1 LAGIAVHLGRPE
13 RRYPKRSGRHMHA
26 GDVMKV
32 RAAVLTRTGAPAPYA
47 ESRPL
52 QIADIEISPP
62 GPGEVLVRIA
72 AAGLCH
78 SDLSII
84 NGDRPRRTPIVL
96 GHEAAGVVE
105 ALGEGVTDLEPGDHV
120 ILVFVAS
127 CGHCDPCSE
136 GRPVLCEPAAA
147 ANVAGT
153 LLGGGKRMS
162 YQGETIDHFVG
173 VSAFAEYAVLSRR
186 SLQKIDK
193 ELPLEIAALFGCA
206 VMTGVGAVVN
216 TAQVRPG
223 QSVAVVG
230 LGGVGLSALM
240 GALAAGAS
248 RVVAVD
254 LAEDKLAF
262 AKALGATDLV
272 NAGSENAVEQLR
284 ELTGGGVDHA
294 LEMVGSAKALEFAY
308 KVTRRGGTTVT
319 VGLPASS
326 QNLMTPVWYLVAEER
341 TLKGSYLGSCVP
353 RRDIGR
359 FVSLYRNG
367 RLPVD
372 QLLTG
377 RLALDQIN
385 EGFDR
390 LHRGEAI
397 RQVIVMNPAKN

>member
-1 LAGIAVHLGRPE
+1 
-13 RRYPKRSGRHMHA
+13 
-26 GDVMKV
+26 MKV
-32 RAAVLTRTGAPAPYA
+32 RAAVLTRIGASSPYA

-52 QIADIEISPP
+52 QIVDIDLAPP
-62 GPGEVLVRIA
+62 GPGEVLVRVV

-105 ALGEGVTDLEPGDHV
+105 ALGEGVIDLVPGDHV
-120 ILVFVAS
+120 ILVFVPS
-127 CGHCDPCSE
+127 CGHCAPCAE

-147 ANVAGT
+147 ANAAGT
-153 LLGGGKRMS
+153 LLGGGRRLS
-162 YQGETIDHFVG
+162 YQGESIDHFVG
-173 VSAFAEYAVLSRR
+173 VSAFAEYAVVSRR
-186 SLQKIDK
+186 GLIKIDR

-216 TAQVRPG
+216 TAQVRAG
-223 QSVAVVG
+223 QSVAVIG

-240 GALAAGAS
+240 GALVAGAS

-254 LAEDKLAF
+254 LADDKLAF

-272 NAGSENAVEQLR
+272 NAGDDNAVEQLR
-284 ELTGGGVDHA
+284 ELTDGGVDHA

-326 QNLMTPVWYLVAEER
+326 QNLMTPVWHLVAEER

-359 FVSLYRNG
+359 FVSLFRSG
-367 RLPVD
+367 RLPVER
-372 QLLTG
+372 LLTRSLG
-377 RLALDQIN
+377 LDQIN
-385 EGFDR
+385 EGFDY

-397 RQVIVMNPAKN
+397 RQVILMNP

>member
-1 LAGIAVHLGRPE
+1 
-13 RRYPKRSGRHMHA
+13 
-26 GDVMKV
+26 MKV

-52 QIADIEISPP
+52 EITEVELAPP
-62 GPGEVLVRIA
+62 GPGEVLVRVV

-84 NGDRPRRTPIVL
+84 NGDRPRRMPIVL
-96 GHEAAGVVE
+96 GHEAAGIVE

-120 ILVFVAS
+120 ILVFVPS
-127 CGHCDPCSE
+127 CGHCAPCAE
-136 GRPVLCEPAAA
+136 GRPVLCDPAAA
-147 ANVAGT
+147 ANAAGT
-153 LLGGGKRMS
+153 LLGGGRRLS
-162 YQGETIDHFVG
+162 YQGESIDHFVG

-186 SLQKIDK
+186 GVQKIDR

-223 QSVAVVG
+223 QSVAVIG

-254 LAEDKLAF
+254 LADDKLAL
-262 AKALGATDLV
+262 ARDLGATDVV
-272 NAGSENAVEQLR
+272 NAGSDQAIEQLR

-326 QNLMTPVWYLVAEER
+326 QNLMLPVWHLVAEER

-372 QLLTG
+372 KLLTG
-377 RLALDQIN
+377 RLKLEDIN

-397 RQVIVMNPAKN
+397 RQIILMNP

>member
-1 LAGIAVHLGRPE
+1 
-13 RRYPKRSGRHMHA
+13 
-26 GDVMKV
+26 MKV
-32 RAAVLTRTGAPAPYA
+32 RAAVLMRIGAPAPYA

-52 QIADIEISPP
+52 EITEVDLAPP
-62 GPGEVLVRIA
+62 GPGEVLVRVV

-84 NGDRPRRTPIVL
+84 NGDRPRRVPTVL

-105 ALGEGVTDLEPGDHV
+105 ALGEGVTDLAPGDHV
-120 ILVFVAS
+120 ILVFVPS
-127 CGHCDPCSE
+127 CGHCAPCSE
-136 GRPVLCEPAAA
+136 GRPVLCEPAGA

-153 LLGGGKRMS
+153 LLSGERRLS
-162 YQGETIDHFVG
+162 YQGQPMDHFVG

-186 SLQKIDK
+186 AVQKIDPAF
-193 ELPLEIAALFGCA
+193 PLEIAALFGCA

-216 TAQVRPG
+216 TSQVRPG

-240 GALAAGAS
+240 GALAAGAT

-262 AKALGATDLV
+262 AKTLGATHV
-272 NAGSENAVEQLR
+272 INAGADNAVDQLR
-284 ELTGGGVDHA
+284 ALTGGGVDHA

-308 KVTRRGGTTVT
+308 RVTRRGGTTVT
-319 VGLPASS
+319 VGLPPASQS
-326 QNLMTPVWYLVAEER
+326 LSTPVWHLVAEER

-353 RRDIGR
+353 RRDVGR
-359 FVSLYRNG
+359 FISLYEAG

-372 QLLTG
+372 KLLTG
-377 RLALDQIN
+377 RLGLEQIN

-390 LHRGEAI
+390 LAKGEAI
-397 RQVIVMNPAKN
+397 RQVVLMGQ

>member
-1 LAGIAVHLGRPE
+1 
-13 RRYPKRSGRHMHA
+13 
-26 GDVMKV
+26 MKV
-32 RAAVLTRTGAPAPYA
+32 RAAVLTHTGAPAPYA

-52 QIADIEISPP
+52 EVTEVDLAPP

-153 LLGGGKRMS
+153 LLGGGKRLS
-162 YQGETIDHFVG
+162 YQGETIDHFIG

-254 LAEDKLAF
+254 LADDKLVL
-262 AKALGATDLV
+262 AKALGATDV
-272 NAGSENAVEQLR
+272 INAGAANAVEQLR

-326 QNLMTPVWYLVAEER
+326 QNLMTPVWHLVAEER

-377 RLALDQIN
+377 RLTLDQIN

-397 RQVIVMNPAKN
+397 RQVIVMNP

>member
-1 LAGIAVHLGRPE
+1 
-13 RRYPKRSGRHMHA
+13 
-26 GDVMKV
+26 MKT

-47 ESRPL
+47 TSRPL
-52 QIADIEISPP
+52 EITEVELAPP
-62 GPGEVLVRIA
+62 GPGEVLVRVA

-105 ALGEGVTDLEPGDHV
+105 ALGEGVTDLELGDHV
-120 ILVFVAS
+120 ILLFVPS
-127 CGHCDPCSE
+127 CGHCLPCAE

-147 ANVAGT
+147 ANAAGT
-153 LLGGGKRMS
+153 LLGGGKRLS
-162 YQGETIDHFVG
+162 YQGEPVDHFVG
-173 VSAFAEYAVLSRR
+173 VSAFAEHAVLSRR
-186 SLQKIDK
+186 GVQKIDK
-193 ELPLEIAALFGCA
+193 SLPLEIAALFGCA
-206 VMTGVGAVVN
+206 VMTGVGAVAN
-216 TAQVRPG
+216 TSQVHPG
-223 QSVAVVG
+223 QKVAVVG

-240 GALAAGAS
+240 GAVAAGAS
-248 RVVAVD
+248 QVVAVD
-254 LAEDKLAF
+254 LSDDKLAL
-262 AKALGATDLV
+262 ARSLGATDVV
-272 NAGSENAVEQLR
+272 NAGAEGAVETLR

-308 KVTRRGGTTVT
+308 RVTRRGGTTVT

-326 QNLMTPVWYLVAEER
+326 QNISLPVWQMVAEER

-353 RRDIGR
+353 RRDIDR
-359 FVSLYRNG
+359 FVALYRAG

-377 RLALDQIN
+377 RLSLDQIN

-390 LHRGEAI
+390 LARGEAI
-397 RQVIVMNPAKN
+397 RQIITMNP

>member
-1 LAGIAVHLGRPE
+1 
-13 RRYPKRSGRHMHA
+13 
-26 GDVMKV
+26 MKV

-52 QIADIEISPP
+52 EVTEVDLAPP

-105 ALGEGVTDLEPGDHV
+105 ALGEGVTDLAPGDHV

-254 LAEDKLAF
+254 LADDKLVL
-262 AKALGATDLV
+262 AKALGATDV
-272 NAGSENAVEQLR
+272 INAGAVNAVEQLR

-308 KVTRRGGTTVT
+308 KVTRRGGMTVT

-326 QNLMTPVWYLVAEER
+326 QNLMTPVWHLVAEER

-377 RLALDQIN
+377 RLTLDQIN

-397 RQVIVMNPAKN
+397 RQVIVMNP

>member
-1 LAGIAVHLGRPE
+1 
-13 RRYPKRSGRHMHA
+13 
-26 GDVMKV
+26 MKT
-32 RAAVLTRTGAPAPYA
+32 RAAVLKRIGAPAPYA

-52 QIADIEISPP
+52 EVTEVDLAPP
-62 GPGEVLVRIA
+62 GPGEVLVRVV

-105 ALGEGVTDLEPGDHV
+105 ALGEGVTDLVPGDHV
-120 ILVFVAS
+120 ILVFVPS
-127 CGHCDPCSE
+127 CGHCAPCSE
-136 GRPVLCEPAAA
+136 GRPVLCEPAGA

-153 LLGGGKRMS
+153 LLGGGRRLS
-162 YQGETIDHFVG
+162 WQGQPMDHFVG
-173 VSAFAEYAVLSRR
+173 VSAFAQHAVLSRR
-186 SLQKIDK
+186 GVQKIDR

-216 TAQVRPG
+216 TSQVRPG

-230 LGGVGLSALM
+230 LGGVGLSAVM
-240 GALAAGAS
+240 GALAAGAG

-254 LAEDKLAF
+254 LADDKLAF
-262 AKALGATDLV
+262 ARRLGATDVV
-272 NAGSENAVEQLR
+272 NAGADNAVEQLR

-294 LEMVGSAKALEFAY
+294 LEMVGSARALEFAY
-308 KVTRRGGTTVT
+308 RVTRRGGTTVT

-326 QNLMTPVWYLVAEER
+326 QNLSTPVWHLVAEER

-359 FVSLYRNG
+359 FVALYRQG
-367 RLPVD
+367 KLPVD

-377 RLALDQIN
+377 RLSLDQIN
-385 EGFDR
+385 LGFDR
-390 LHRGEAI
+390 LARGEAI
-397 RQVIVMNPAKN
+397 RQVIMMEG

>member
-1 LAGIAVHLGRPE
+1 
-13 RRYPKRSGRHMHA
+13 
-26 GDVMKV
+26 MKV

-52 QIADIEISPP
+52 EITEVELAPP
-62 GPGEVLVRIA
+62 GPGEVLVRVV

-84 NGDRPRRTPIVL
+84 NGDRPRRMPIVL
-96 GHEAAGVVE
+96 GHEAAGIVE

-120 ILVFVAS
+120 ILVFVPS
-127 CGHCDPCSE
+127 CGHCAPCAE
-136 GRPVLCEPAAA
+136 GRPVLCDPAAA
-147 ANVAGT
+147 ANAAGT
-153 LLGGGKRMS
+153 LLGGGRRLS
-162 YQGETIDHFVG
+162 YQGESIDHFVG

-186 SLQKIDK
+186 GVQKIDR

-223 QSVAVVG
+223 QSVAVIG

-254 LAEDKLAF
+254 LADDKLAL
-262 AKALGATDLV
+262 ARDLGATDV
-272 NAGSENAVEQLR
+272 VKAGSDQAIEQLR

-326 QNLMTPVWYLVAEER
+326 QNLMLPVWHLVAEER

-372 QLLTG
+372 KLLTG
-377 RLALDQIN
+377 RLKLEDIN

-397 RQVIVMNPAKN
+397 RQIILMNP

>member
-1 LAGIAVHLGRPE
+1 
-13 RRYPKRSGRHMHA
+13 
-26 GDVMKV
+26 MKT
-32 RAAVLTRTGAPAPYA
+32 RAAVLTRIGAPAPYA

-52 QIADIEISPP
+52 EVTEVDLAPP
-62 GPGEVLVRIA
+62 GPGEVLVRVV

-105 ALGEGVTDLEPGDHV
+105 ALGEGVTDLVPGDHV
-120 ILVFVAS
+120 ILVFVPS
-127 CGHCDPCSE
+127 CGHCAPCSE
-136 GRPVLCEPAAA
+136 GRPVLCEPAGA

-153 LLGGGKRMS
+153 LLGGGRRLS
-162 YQGETIDHFVG
+162 WQGQPMDHFVG
-173 VSAFAEYAVLSRR
+173 VSAFAQHAVLSRR
-186 SLQKIDK
+186 GVQKIDR

-216 TAQVRPG
+216 TSQVRPG

-230 LGGVGLSALM
+230 LGGVGLSAVM
-240 GALAAGAS
+240 GALAAGAGH
-248 RVVAVD
+248 VVAVD
-254 LAEDKLAF
+254 LADDKLAF
-262 AKALGATDLV
+262 ARRLGATDV
-272 NAGSENAVEQLR
+272 INAGADNAVEQLR

-294 LEMVGSAKALEFAY
+294 LEMVGSARALEFAY
-308 KVTRRGGTTVT
+308 RVTRRGGTTVT

-326 QNLMTPVWYLVAEER
+326 QNLSTPVWHLVAEER

-359 FVSLYRNG
+359 FVALYRQG
-367 RLPVD
+367 KLPVD

-377 RLALDQIN
+377 RLGLDQIN
-385 EGFDR
+385 LGFDR
-390 LHRGEAI
+390 LARGEAI
-397 RQVIVMNPAKN
+397 RQVIMMEG

>member
-1 LAGIAVHLGRPE
+1 
-13 RRYPKRSGRHMHA
+13 
-26 GDVMKV
+26 MKV
-32 RAAVLTRTGAPAPYA
+32 RAAILTRTGAPLPYA
-47 ESRPL
+47 DSRPL
-52 QIADIEISPP
+52 QIVEVDLAPP

-254 LAEDKLAF
+254 LADDKLVL
-262 AKALGATDLV
+262 AKALGATDV
-272 NAGSENAVEQLR
+272 INAGAANAVEQLR

-308 KVTRRGGTTVT
+308 KVTRRGGMTVT

-326 QNLMTPVWYLVAEER
+326 QNLMTPVWHLVAEER

-377 RLALDQIN
+377 RLTLDQIN

-397 RQVIVMNPAKN
+397 RQVIVMNP